1 MYLESTEELFQ
12 DIMKVRVHI
21 YSLEDHMDKV
31 IEESMI
37 LVPAPINQLVVI
49 DGKVY
54 FTTFTET
61 ESNLVSYD
69 VATDEIKTLFT
80 SEKMLL
86 FPDIK

>member
-1 MYLESTEELFQ
+1 
-12 DIMKVRVHI
+12 
-21 YSLEDHMDKV
+21 
-31 IEESMI
+31 MI
-37 LVPAPINQLVVI
+37 LVPAPINQLVVR

-54 FTTFTET
+54 FTTYTET